1 MTSILRS
8 FAWRIAIGYGVLFGL
23 SGFALLAF
31 IYVSTEGF
39 TTRQM
44 EAVIEAEVQGLAE
57 RYRVAGTRGL
67 RALVDERLARN
78 PASSSIYL
86 LADPRFR
93 VLAGNLSSWP
103 EAARSTDPWIEFE
116 LYAAGDADRR
126 EVHRARARHFQL
138 PHGFHLLVGRNM
150 RDFEHMR
157 SAIFRTT
164 AWGVGIAAVLAFVIA
179 WRLRRSVVARIESIN
194 RTSRRIMEGE
204 LSERIRSHGS
214 GDEFDELITNL
225 NAMLERIESLME
237 DVRRVSDN
245 VAHDLRTPLGRLRTR
260 LERLRDA
267 EGDGV
272 SAELAEAALEEADQM
287 LATFNALLR
296 IARIETR
303 QRRHAFERVN
313 LATVGNDVAD
323 LYAPVAES
331 RGITFRH
338 SGIEAPVDGDA
349 FERVNLATVGN
360 DVADLYAPVA
370 ESRGITF
377 RHSGI
382 EAPVDGDAD
391 LIFQSL
397 ANLLDNAMKY
407 TPEGGAV
414 TLHVTSDDDAVTVVV
429 ADSGPGVPPEEREAV
444 LRRFYRLEPA
454 RSTPGSGLGL
464 SLVAAVAE
472 LHEATL
478 ELEDNAPGLLVRLR
492 FRRGG

>member
-116 LYAAGDADRR
+116 LYTAGAADRR

-349 FERVNLATVGN
+349 
-360 DVADLYAPVA
+360 
-370 ESRGITF
+370 
-377 RHSGI
+377 
-382 EAPVDGDAD
+382 D

>member
-1 MTSILRS
+1 MTSVLRS

-39 TTRQM
+39 MTRQM

-116 LYAAGDADRR
+116 LYTAGDAERR
-126 EVHRARARHFQL
+126 EAHRARARHFQL
-138 PHGFHLLVGRNM
+138 RRGFHLLVGRNM

-272 SAELAEAALEEADQM
+272 SVELAEAALEEADQM

-349 FERVNLATVGN
+349 
-360 DVADLYAPVA
+360 
-370 ESRGITF
+370 
-377 RHSGI
+377 
-382 EAPVDGDAD
+382 D

-414 TLHVTSDDDAVTVVV
+414 TLHVTSHDDTVTVVV
-429 ADSGPGVPPEEREAV
+429 ADSGPGVPSEEREAV

-454 RSTPGSGLGL
+454 RSAPGSGLGL

-478 ELEDNAPGLLVRLR
+478 ELEDNAPGLVVRLR
-492 FRRGG
+492 FRRGGI

>member
-1 MTSILRS
+1 MAPRPVTPILRS

-23 SGFALLAF
+23 SGLALLAF
-31 IYVSTEGF
+31 IYVSTEGYM
-39 TTRQM
+39 TRQM

-57 RYRVAGTRGL
+57 RYRIAGTRGL
-67 RALVDERLARN
+67 RALVGERLARN

-86 LADPRFR
+86 LADPGFR

-103 EAARSTDPWIEFE
+103 EAARGADPWIEFE
-116 LYAAGDADRR
+116 LYTTGDADRR

-138 PHGFHLLVGRNM
+138 RRGFHLLVGRNM
-150 RDFEHMR
+150 RDFEQMR

-164 AWGVGIAAVLAFVIA
+164 AWGVGVAALLAFVIA

-267 EGDGV
+267 EGDGA
-272 SAELAEAALEEADQM
+272 SAALAEAALEEADQM

-313 LATVGNDVAD
+313 LATVGD
-323 LYAPVAES
+323 
-331 RGITFRH
+331 
-338 SGIEAPVDGDA
+338 
-349 FERVNLATVGN
+349 

-414 TLHVTSDDDAVTVVV
+414 TLHVTSDDDTVTVVV
-429 ADSGPGVPPEEREAV
+429 ADSGPGVPPDEREAV

-454 RSTPGSGLGL
+454 RSAPGSGLGL

-478 ELEDNAPGLLVRLR
+478 MLEDNAPGLVVRLR
-492 FRRGG
+492 FRRGGI

>member
-31 IYVSTEGF
+31 INVSTEGYM
-39 TTRQM
+39 TRQM

-67 RALVDERLARN
+67 RALVDERVARN

-116 LYAAGDADRR
+116 LYAAGDGDRR

-138 PHGFHLLVGRNM
+138 RRGFHLLVGRNM

-157 SAIFRTT
+157 SAVFRAT

-179 WRLRRSVVARIESIN
+179 WRLRRSVVGRIESIN
-194 RTSRRIMEGE
+194 RTSRRIMKGE
-204 LSERIRSHGS
+204 LSERIPSHGS

-225 NAMLERIESLME
+225 NAMLERIESLMD

-260 LERLRDA
+260 LERLRDV
-267 EGDGV
+267 EGDGA
-272 SAELAEAALEEADQM
+272 SAALVESALAEADQM

-303 QRRHAFERVN
+303 QRRHAFERV
-313 LATVGNDVAD
+313 D
-323 LYAPVAES
+323 
-331 RGITFRH
+331 
-338 SGIEAPVDGDA
+338 
-349 FERVNLATVGN
+349 LATVGN

-414 TLHVTSDDDAVTVVV
+414 TLHVTSDDDSVTVVV
-429 ADSGPGVPPEEREAV
+429 ADSGPGVAPEEREAV
-444 LRRFYRLEPA
+444 FRRFYRLEPA
-454 RSTPGSGLGL
+454 RSAPGSGLGL

-478 ELEDNAPGLLVRLR
+478 KLEDNAPGLVVRLR